1 MTDVVTLF
9 SMPARLLD
17 FRIDTDVAA
26 RALIQRLDKFQFL
39 FQRHDFERA
48 FTVWKSTS
56 QRKAK
61 QTCRS

>member
-1 MTDVVTLF
+1 
-9 SMPARLLD
+9 MPARLLD